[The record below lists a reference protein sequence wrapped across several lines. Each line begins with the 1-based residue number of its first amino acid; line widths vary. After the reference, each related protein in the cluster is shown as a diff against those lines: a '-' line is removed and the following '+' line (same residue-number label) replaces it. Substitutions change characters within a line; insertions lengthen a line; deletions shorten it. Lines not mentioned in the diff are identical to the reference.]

1 MKKLMVALVMACS
14 FLLTACGG
22 DNGELAGEYQEVKS
36 FSGGLP
42 DKWIIEYNKKDD
54 TYTQTLLQPSL
65 NGGYFKS
72 VSNSGLKRNGDWLGD
87 ENSGSGHEKHFI
99 KIIDKNTLQLRDDE
113 KDIYKRI
120 K

>member
-22 DNGELAGEYQEVKS
+22 DNGELAGEYRGVKD
-36 FSGGLP
+36 GQ
-42 DKWIIEYNKKDD
+42 KWLIKYDKKDNY
-54 TYTQTLLQPSL
+54 YTQIFIDK
-65 NGGYFKS
+65 NDKGEEVEG
-72 VSNSGLKRNGDWLGD
+72 VVNSHLKRDGDWLGD
-87 ENSGSGHEKHFI
+87 EDDGPGHEKYFI
-99 KIIDKNTLQLRDDE
+99 RIIDKNTLQWRDDE